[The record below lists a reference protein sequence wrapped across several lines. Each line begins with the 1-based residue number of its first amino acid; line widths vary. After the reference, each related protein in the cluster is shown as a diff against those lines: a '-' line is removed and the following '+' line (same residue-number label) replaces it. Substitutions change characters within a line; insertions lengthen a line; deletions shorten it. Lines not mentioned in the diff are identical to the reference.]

1 MVRSLLLAVSL
12 LTLAFAGPTLAQE
25 RRPES
30 AREAGLR
37 YLTWPGRPAVQSA
50 PVRPRQTPPAP
61 RPERTPQPAPQPAP
75 DPEPQRATPAVVA
88 ESPVQARVEQLAT
101 PRPEDEGVRYYSV
114 HRGAGRTPDPLPQA
128 QVLAADQT
136 LVALQ
141 SPQGQSLAEQ
151 DRTARAEEAFE
162 ILRSLPPDQLMDML
176 GRTQ

>member
-1 MVRSLLLAVSL
+1 MARSLLLAVSL
-12 LTLAFAGPTLAQE
+12 LTLAFADPTLAQE

-50 PVRPRQTPPAP
+50 PTPPRPAAPAP
-61 RPERTPQPAPQPAP
+61 RPQTTPRPTPSPT
-75 DPEPQRATPAVVA
+75 PEPERAPPAVVT
-88 ESPVQARVEQLAT
+88 ESPVQARVEQLSA
-101 PRPEDEGVRYYSV
+101 PRPQDEGVRYYSV

-141 SPQGQSLAEQ
+141 TPQGQSLAEQ